1 MSKTGR
7 RLILAD
13 RTVIENGEAGYADG
27 FLWLWFSGMTMQE
40 ASVIFFDPE
49 KTAVIIFEYGEMKDR
64 YEGFTNCRSISV
76 SADGLISVCMTK
88 EVNG

>member
-7 RLILAD
+7 RLILDD
-13 RTVIENGEAGYADG
+13 RTVIEDGEAGYADG

-76 SADGLISVCMTK
+76 SADGLISVCMRR
-88 EVNG
+88 E

>member
-1 MSKTGR
+1 MDGR

-13 RTVIENGEAGYADG
+13 GTVIDGGEAGYADG
-27 FLWLWFSGMTMQE
+27 FLRCWFDGYTMRE

-49 KTAVIIFEYGEMKDR
+49 KTAVIVFEYGEMKDR

-88 EVNG
+88 EVTR

>member
-1 MSKTGR
+1 MKNTGR

-13 RTVIENGEAGYADG
+13 GTVIENGEAGYADG

-40 ASVIFFDPE
+40 AAGIFFDPE
-49 KTAVIIFEYGEMKDR
+49 KTAVIVFEYGEMSDT
-64 YEGFTNCRSISV
+64 YEDFTNCRSISV

-88 EVNG
+88 EVN